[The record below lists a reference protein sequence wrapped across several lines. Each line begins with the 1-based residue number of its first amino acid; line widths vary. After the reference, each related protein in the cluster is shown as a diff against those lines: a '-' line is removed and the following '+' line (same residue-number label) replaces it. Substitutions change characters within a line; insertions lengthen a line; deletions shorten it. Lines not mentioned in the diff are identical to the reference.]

1 MSIHPTAIV
10 EDGARLAEGVT
21 VGPYC
26 MVGPRA
32 VLEAGVELLAQ
43 VVIAGETHIGRGARV
58 WPFAALGH
66 QPQDLK
72 YRGEPTRLEI
82 GAGAMIREHVT
93 VHTGTAGGGGVTRI
107 GAGCLVMSGCHIAH
121 DCRLG
126 ERVIVASN
134 SALGGHVE
142 VGEQAV
148 IGGASAIQQRVRI
161 GAHAFVGGLSGV
173 DRDVIPYGA
182 AVGNRAVLTGL
193 NLVGLKRQGVAQE
206 DIEALRAAYRMIFGA
221 GGPGLPD
228 IAERAGEA
236 AAAWP
241 DVRPVQRLAAFVR
254 AAPERHLCLPRER

>member
-1 MSIHPTAIV
+1 MTVHPTAIV

-26 MVGPRA
+26 VVGGQV
-32 VLEAGVELLAQ
+32 VLEAGVELLSHVA
-43 VVIAGETHIGRGARV
+43 VAGETHIGRGTRV

-93 VHTGTAGGGGVTRI
+93 IHPGTAGGGGVTRI
-107 GAGCLVMSGCHIAH
+107 GRGCLVMSGCHVAH

-126 ERVIVASN
+126 EGVIVASN

-142 VGEQAV
+142 VGEHAV
-148 IGGASAIQQRVRI
+148 IGGASAVHQYVRI
-161 GAHAFVGGLSGV
+161 GPHAFIGGLSGV

-182 AVGNRAVLTGL
+182 AVGNRAVLSGL
-193 NLVGLKRQGVAQE
+193 NLVGLKRRRIPQE
-206 DIEALRAAYRMIFGA
+206 EIDALRAAYRMIFEP
-221 GGPGLPD
+221 GGPPWLE
-228 IAERAGEA
+228 ITRRADEA

-241 DVRPVQRLAAFVR
+241 GVRPVQRLAAFIR
-254 AAPERHLCLPRER
+254 AAPKRHLCLPDER

>member
-1 MSIHPTAIV
+1 MTVHPTAIV

-26 MVGPRA
+26 VIGPQA
-32 VLEAGVELLAQ
+32 VLEAGVELLSH
-43 VVIAGETHIGRGARV
+43 VVIAGDTHLGRGVRV

-66 QPQDLK
+66 RPQDLK

-93 VHTGTAGGGGVTRI
+93 VHPGTAGGGGLTRI
-107 GAGCLVMSGCHIAH
+107 GPGCLVMSGCHVAH

-126 ERVIVASN
+126 EGVILASN

-142 VGEQAV
+142 IGEHAV

-161 GAHAFVGGLSGV
+161 GAYAFIGGLSGV

-193 NLVGLKRQGVAQE
+193 NLVGLKRRDVPQE
-206 DIEALRAAYRMIFGA
+206 EIDALRAAYRMIFEP
-221 GGPGLPD
+221 GGPPVLHTVD
-228 IAERAGEA
+228 RAVEA
-236 AAAWP
+236 AQAWP
-241 DVRPVQRLAAFVR
+241 DIRPVQRLAAFVR
-254 AAPERHLCLPRER
+254 AAPKRHLCLPRER